1 MKIDDG
7 TIEETEFRKLV
18 NEQTTS
24 SKQPFSKDEVDAHI
38 EALCEEG
45 KMMKSDGT
53 LYIID

>member
-18 NEQTTS
+18 NEQTTN
-24 SKQPFSKDEVDAHI
+24 SKQPFSIDEVDAHI